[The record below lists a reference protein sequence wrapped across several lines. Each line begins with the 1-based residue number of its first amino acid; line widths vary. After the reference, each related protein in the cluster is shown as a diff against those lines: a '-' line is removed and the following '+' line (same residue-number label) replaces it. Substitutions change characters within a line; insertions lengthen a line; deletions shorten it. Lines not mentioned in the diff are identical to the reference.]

1 MAPTAEI
8 MLASPGAPFAPE
20 VVDGV
25 LEVAGERRPAV
36 LVLSVA
42 RIWGTALGMP
52 HPGLHP
58 TRRELDEQREI
69 VSGAALRLAER
80 GFEVAMRVVSARD
93 AGRAIARWAERSGCG
108 VIVIADPPCGRWQRL
123 LRGDP
128 PRDLLRRT
136 RIPLHTVVV
145 R

>member
-8 MLASPGAPFAPE
+8 MLASAGTPFAPE

-25 LEVAGERRPAV
+25 LEVAADHRPTV

-52 HPGLHP
+52 HPGLYP
-58 TRRELDEQREI
+58 TRRELDAQREI
-69 VSGAALRLAER
+69 VTAAARRLTGL

-108 VIVIADPPCGRWQRL
+108 VIVMADPPHGRWHRL

-128 PRDLLRRT
+128 PRDVHRRS
-136 RIPLHTVVV
+136 RIPLHTVALP
-145 R
+145 